1 MRPVPEKDV
10 YADGE
15 REQARNGEYRDGCD
29 DDMPEFHGRE
39 SSYFASAVSIGLA
52 VAHCAS

>member
-10 YADGE
+10 DADRK
-15 REQARNGEYRDGCD
+15 REQAHDREYRDCCY

-52 VAHCAS
+52 VVHWAS